1 MTWLIYFFRCCKR
14 KVSTTNRSI
23 TRSNKRLLISG
34 NHYATAPDPRFINMT
49 LGSGQPFSIVS
60 KGNNVNKG
68 FKEEPENKVS
78 ETNPPLH
85 NRDAKAINATPIV
98 KFDMPNYA
106 TEFDE
111 LNETLTTQEISYLIT
126 IDPPS
131 LVELDV
137 SHSEEEE
144 MDGNQGDM
152 DKHDTELHW
161 EVTSYVNEPEKDPE
175 TQGTGNQY
183 DLVCHDTQLD
193 WEVTSYVNEP
203 EKDPETQATINREDL
218 VNHVTELHWEVT
230 SYINEPEH
238 APEAQVIGEFEI
250 VDVNYNET

>member
-1 MTWLIYFFRCCKR
+1 
-14 KVSTTNRSI
+14 
-23 TRSNKRLLISG
+23 
-34 NHYATAPDPRFINMT
+34 MT
-49 LGSGQPFSIVS
+49 LGSGQPYSLVT
-60 KGNNVNKG
+60 KVTNENNINKG
-68 FKEEPENKVS
+68 FKDEPENKVS

-85 NRDAKAINATPIV
+85 NKEANTMSATPIV

-137 SHSEEEE
+137 SHSEE
-144 MDGNQGDM
+144 DDVNGNQD
-152 DKHDTELHW
+152 DLDNHETELRW

-175 TQGTGNQY
+175 TQGTGNQN
-183 DLVCHDTQLD
+183 DINKHDTQLHWD
-193 WEVTSYVNEP
+193 VTSYVNES
-203 EKDPETQATINREDL
+203 ENDPETQATINREDL
-218 VNHVTELHWEVT
+218 VNHVTEIHWEVT